1 MDDIIADEWTQEQF
15 LREKARLE
23 ALGVQVVLVDTVLS
37 PIDKVPSITY
47 NPHEMKRYPEG
58 TVFVFYCD
66 TGKSTKE
73 RLGEFRKKFSA
84 YRCISLYGGRG
95 YWRKNL
101 QVTP

>member
-1 MDDIIADEWTQEQF
+1 MGDEWTQEQF

-23 ALGVQVVLVDTVLS
+23 AEGTQVVLVDTILS
-37 PIDKVPSITY
+37 PIDKTATIIY
-47 NPHEMKRYPEG
+47 NPHEMRHYPEG

-73 RLGEFRKKFSA
+73 RLGEFRKKLPG
-84 YRCISLYGGRG
+84 YRCVSLYGGRA

-101 QVTP
+101 QVQS